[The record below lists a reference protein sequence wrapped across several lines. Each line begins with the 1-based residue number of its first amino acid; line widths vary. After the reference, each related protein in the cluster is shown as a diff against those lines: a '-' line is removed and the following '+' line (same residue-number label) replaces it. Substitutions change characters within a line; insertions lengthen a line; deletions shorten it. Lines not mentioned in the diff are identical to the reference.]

1 MTTGFGSD
9 TIAGL
14 AGRIAGM
21 SPAAVRFGWNSGRL
35 NGQGYIGFA
44 GDVLQLQGRTGS
56 DGAGLVVDLRAT
68 RAQVLGWQRLS
79 ARRIGLRLRA
89 AAGGGQE
96 GLRTL
101 EFSQDAD
108 ADRLLAWLPGT
119 GTRSSLIRRW
129 YEDRLGPYRRQALAT
144 YAISAVI
151 VVCFVLQV
159 VLAGGLSFDTAT
171 LYAHGAHLPMQTLA
185 GEPWRMLSAVFLHA
199 DFGHL
204 IGNLL
209 TFLLLAPYVER
220 LYGRPG
226 LAAIFLGAGLVGSAA
241 DIFSHFSTVA
251 VGASGAVFGVV
262 GALLAYPLR
271 RRGQLPLASMRVI
284 LAVGGLY
291 MIWSLKQG
299 FDGEGVNNSAHVSG
313 LIAGFVLG
321 LVLAP
326 PFEIE
331 RRSPLLP
338 LAGVGALGVVLLGCG
353 LAFAAGRGSDD
364 YRVARLIETIQS
376 RAKDID
382 SACQS
387 AQKLAQVDP
396 VAGQAGFEAACVTGL
411 DAIEQQVRGL
421 SPSDQGLRNV
431 VAEQLAQIARR
442 RETNQAAAR
451 VFADI
456 ARIKPADEARI
467 AALDGCDSALDAL
480 DSQPRA
486 VVGRRLREECL
497 GPLDRA
503 IGMLDGAQAS
513 SPEAVQYQQRSRS
526 LWQNERQSLASIER
540 AVLGGDAAAFDAA
553 VDTLNAAREEHAAS
567 GDSPAADA
575 PGAGPR

>member
-1 MTTGFGSD
+1 MASGFGSD
-9 TIAGL
+9 TIAGM

-35 NGQGYIGFA
+35 NGAGHIGFA
-44 GDVLQLQGRTGS
+44 GDVLQLQGRTGG
-56 DGAGLVVDLRAT
+56 DGDGLVVDLRAT
-68 RAQVLGWQRLS
+68 RGQVLGWQRLS
-79 ARRIGLRLRA
+79 ARRIGLRLRG
-89 AAGGGQE
+89 AAGSGQE

-101 EFSQDAD
+101 EFSHDAD
-108 ADRLLAWLPGT
+108 ADRLVAWLPGT

-144 YAISAVI
+144 YAIAAVI
-151 VVCFVLQV
+151 VVCFILQV
-159 VLAGGLSFDTAT
+159 LRAGGLSFDAAT
-171 LYAHGAHLPMQTLA
+171 LYAHGANLPMQTLA
-185 GEPWRMLSAVFLHA
+185 GEPWRMLSAVFLHG

-204 IGNLL
+204 LGNLI
-209 TFLLLAPYVER
+209 TFLALAPYVER
-220 LYGRPG
+220 LYGRPA
-226 LAAIFLGAGLVGSAA
+226 LVAIFLGAGLVGSAA

-262 GALLAYPLR
+262 GALFAYPLR
-271 RRGQLPLASMRVI
+271 RPGQLPLASMRVI

-291 MIWSLKQG
+291 MIWSLEQG
-299 FDGEGVNNSAHVSG
+299 FDGEGVNNSAHISG
-313 LIAGFVLG
+313 LIAGFALG

-331 RRSPLLP
+331 RRSPMLP
-338 LAGVGALGVVLLGCG
+338 LAAVGALGAVVLGCG

-364 YRVARLIETIQS
+364 YRLARLMESIQA

-387 AQKLAQVDP
+387 AQKVAQADP
-396 VAGQAGFEAACVTGL
+396 AAGQAGFEAACVSGL

-421 SPSDQGLRNV
+421 APSDEGLRSL

-442 RETNQAAAR
+442 REANQVAAR

-456 ARIKPADEARI
+456 ARIKPADAARI
-467 AALDGCDSALDAL
+467 AALDACDVALDAL
-480 DSQPRA
+480 ESQSRA

-497 GPLDRA
+497 DPLDRA
-503 IGMLDGAQAS
+503 IDMLDGATAQ
-513 SPEAVQYQQRSRS
+513 SPDELRFRQRSRS
-526 LWQNERQSLASIER
+526 LWQTERDSLARIER
-540 AVLGGDAAAFDAA
+540 AVLGNDGAAIDAA
-553 VDTLNAAREEHAAS
+553 VDALNAARAAHAA
-567 GDSPAADA
+567 GQDAPAAVDA
-575 PGAGPR
+575 DSHKR

>member
-1 MTTGFGSD
+1 MASGFGSD
-9 TIAGL
+9 TIAGM

-35 NGQGYIGFA
+35 NGQGHIGFA

-56 DGAGLVVDLRAT
+56 DGGGLVVDLRAT
-68 RAQVLGWQRLS
+68 RGQVLGWQRLS

-89 AAGGGQE
+89 AAGNGQE
-96 GLRTL
+96 GLRML
-101 EFSQDAD
+101 EFTQDAD
-108 ADRLLAWLPGT
+108 ADRLVAWLPGT
-119 GTRSSLIRRW
+119 GTRSNLIRRW

-144 YAISAVI
+144 YAISIVI
-151 VVCFVLQV
+151 VACFILQV
-159 VLAGGLSFDTAT
+159 LRAGGLSFDAAT
-171 LYAHGAHLPMQTLA
+171 LYAHGANLPMQTLA
-185 GEPWRMLSAVFLHA
+185 GEPWRLLSAVFLHG
-199 DFGHL
+199 DSGHL
-204 IGNLL
+204 IGNLIA
-209 TFLLLAPYVER
+209 FLALAPYVER
-220 LYGRPG
+220 LYGRPA
-226 LAAIFLGAGLVGSAA
+226 LITIFLGAGLAGSAV

-251 VGASGAVFGVV
+251 VGASGAVFGVL

-299 FDGEGVNNSAHVSG
+299 FDAEGVNNSAHVSG

-338 LAGVGALGVVLLGCG
+338 LAAVGALGVVVLGCG

-364 YRVARLIETIQS
+364 YRLARLIESIQLRS
-376 RAKDID
+376 KDID

-387 AQKLAQVDP
+387 AQKLVQADP
-396 VAGQAGFEAACVTGL
+396 AAGRAGFEAACVAGL
-411 DAIEQQVRGL
+411 DAIEQQVRAL
-421 SPSDQGLRNV
+421 APSDEGLRAL

-442 RETNQAAAR
+442 RETNQMAAH
-451 VFADI
+451 VFSDI
-456 ARIKPADEARI
+456 ARIQPADEARS
-467 AALDGCDSALDAL
+467 AALDGCDRALDAL
-480 DSQPRA
+480 ESQSPR

-503 IGMLDGAQAS
+503 IGMLESANAS
-513 SPEAVQYQQRSRS
+513 SPEALQYQQRARS
-526 LWQNERQSLASIER
+526 LWQNERQSLARIER
-540 AVLGGDAAAFDAA
+540 ALLGNDADAFDAA
-553 VDTLNAAREEHAAS
+553 VDALNAARAAHAS
-567 GDSPAADA
+567 GAVPTADPSTDS
-575 PGAGPR
+575 RQ

>member
-1 MTTGFGSD
+1 MASGFGSD
-9 TIAGL
+9 TIAGM

-21 SPAAVRFGWNSGRL
+21 SPAAVRFGWNSARL
-35 NGQGYIGFA
+35 NGQGHIGFS
-44 GDVLQLQGRTGS
+44 GDVLQLQGRTSGEG
-56 DGAGLVVDLRAT
+56 DGLVIDLRAT
-68 RAQVLGWQRLS
+68 RGQVLGWQRLS

-89 AAGGGQE
+89 AAGSGQE
-96 GLRTL
+96 GLRML
-101 EFSQDAD
+101 EFTQDAD
-108 ADRLLAWLPGT
+108 ADRLVAWLPGT

-144 YAISAVI
+144 YAISSVI
-151 VVCFVLQV
+151 VACFILQV
-159 VLAGGLSFDTAT
+159 LRAGGSSFDAAT
-171 LYAHGAHLPMQTLA
+171 LYAQGANLPMQTLA
-185 GEPWRMLSAVFLHA
+185 GEPWRLLSAVFLHG

-204 IGNLL
+204 IGNLV
-209 TFLLLAPYVER
+209 TFLALAPYVER
-220 LYGRPG
+220 LYGRPA
-226 LAAIFLGAGLVGSAA
+226 LVAIFLGAGLAGSAA

-271 RRGQLPLASMRVI
+271 RRGQLPLSSMRVI

-338 LAGVGALGVVLLGCG
+338 LAAVGALGVVVLGCG

-364 YRVARLIETIQS
+364 YRVARLIETIQLRS
-376 RAKDID
+376 KDID

-387 AQKLAQVDP
+387 AQKVAQADP
-396 VAGQAGFEAACVTGL
+396 AAGQAGFEAACVSGL
-411 DAIEQQVRGL
+411 DAIEQQVRAL
-421 SPSDQGLRNV
+421 APSDEGLRSL
-431 VAEQLAQIARR
+431 VAEQLAQIARQ
-442 RETNQAAAR
+442 RESNRMAAR

-456 ARIKPADEARI
+456 AIIQPADEARI
-467 AALDGCDSALDAL
+467 AALDGCDRALDAL
-480 DSQPRA
+480 ESQSRTA
-486 VVGRRLREECL
+486 VGRRMREDCL

-503 IGMLDGAQAS
+503 IGMLDAVRAS
-513 SPEAVQYQQRSRS
+513 TPEALQYQQRSRS
-526 LWQNERQSLASIER
+526 LWENERTSLARIER
-540 AVLGGDAAAFDAA
+540 AVLGNDADAFDAA
-553 VDTLNAAREEHAAS
+553 VDALNAARAAHAS
-567 GDSPAADA
+567 GAVSTAD
-575 PGAGPR
+575 PSTDGRQ